1 MAKQLTNRIYKL
13 RTYAHCLYYLAASCF
28 IMVVVSLSFREGHLP
43 VVRYLLEDRQCD
55 VNVTD
60 DDGQTSLHIICQ

>member
-1 MAKQLTNRIYKL
+1 MYRQIFHSQYDLTIYGTCSVL
-13 RTYAHCLYYLAASCF
+13 THYGGG
-28 IMVVVSLSFREGHLP
+28 VSLSFRSGHLP

-60 DDGQTSLHIICQ
+60 EDGQVPLHFSCE